1 MSEIQPRRRRMQYP
15 RRVFV
20 RNMVRLAGRM
30 IGALAARPQVI
41 GEENLPPKGPLIL
54 VGNHIAVIEVGM
66 MMTYTPYPLEVMAAG
81 DIPLDPRY
89 KWMADLWGIIP
100 IKRGSM
106 DRDGMNMALD
116 VLEQGGV
123 VGLFPEG
130 GIWET
135 TLRQA
140 RQGVAWLSS
149 KANAPIVPI
158 GFGGIEGALAQMMK
172 FKRPRMTMNIG
183 RMIPPIRA
191 DLPGISRK
199 DALQEGADM
208 VMERIAEL
216 IPEDERRIR
225 SLPYIG
231 ETFNFKMEL
240 RAADGTLLPI
250 PNDIDIVDK
259 RGLSK
264 LFHRPVMMDVFNR
277 NLKLPVKP
285 LVYLRRPSPPAAI
298 YEAVRSI
305 LGYLDT
311 NKYFFHYRFGHDD
324 GEAMMRGL
332 KQLADASSWMAEHY
346 PSSTLRLRPI
356 RRYVLKDTNEEVE
369 EDAPVGEMHEM

>member
-1 MSEIQPRRRRMQYP
+1 MTEQQNRRRLQYP
-15 RRVFV
+15 RRVFI
-20 RNMVRLAGRM
+20 RNMIRFAGRM
-30 IGALAARPQVI
+30 IGTLAARPQVI
-41 GEENLPPKGPLIL
+41 GRENLPPKGPLIL

-158 GFGGIEGALAQMMK
+158 GFGGIEGALAAMMK

-183 RMIPPIRA
+183 RQIPPIRA
-191 DLPGISRK
+191 DRPGISRK

-208 VMERIAEL
+208 VMDRIAEL

-225 SLPYIG
+225 TQPYIG
-231 ETFNFKMEL
+231 ETFNFQMNL
-240 RAADGTLLPI
+240 TAPDGTPI
-250 PNDIDIVDK
+250 PIPAEVEIVDK

-285 LVYLRRPSPPAAI
+285 LVYLRRPSKVTDI
-298 YEAVRSI
+298 RDAVQAV
-305 LGYLDT
+305 LGYLST
-311 NKYFFHYRFGHDD
+311 NPYFFHYRFGHDE

-332 KQLADASSWMAEHY
+332 KQLEASATWMAEHY
-346 PSSTLRLRPI
+346 PSASLRLRPI
-356 RRYVLKDTNEEVE
+356 RRYVLVDTNEEVE
-369 EDAPVGEMHEM
+369 EDAPIGEMHEM